1 MFFCLECLYMKGG
14 VEVSAQ
20 ELTNIMEKLLKLHHS
35 FLQLSKE
42 KTDILKKGD
51 MDALQLL
58 LRNEQKHISA
68 ISIIDKERQKTVAG
82 LFPGQPNLTIT
93 ECIPQ
98 LDASEQEKIVTVQ
111 EQLIVIL
118 EELKDLNQLNQQLIQ
133 QSLQFVNLQLDLLL
147 PNELDN
153 YSKEQ
158 AGQEPMPKLSIFDSK
173 A

>member
-1 MFFCLECLYMKGG
+1 
-14 VEVSAQ
+14 
-20 ELTNIMEKLLKLHHS
+20 MEKLLKLHQS

-42 KTDILKKGD
+42 KIDILKKGD

-58 LRNEQKHISA
+58 LRDEQKHISA
-68 ISIIDKERQKTVAG
+68 ISIIDKERQKIVAG
-82 LFPGQPNLTIT
+82 LFPGQLNLTIT
-93 ECIPQ
+93 ECI
-98 LDASEQEKIVTVQ
+98 LHLESIEQECIVAIQ
-111 EQLIVIL
+111 DQLMQVVR
-118 EELKDLNQLNQQLIQ
+118 ELKDINELNQQLIQ

-158 AGQEPMPKLSIFDSK
+158 VGQEPMSKLSLFDSK

>member
-1 MFFCLECLYMKGG
+1 
-14 VEVSAQ
+14 
-20 ELTNIMEKLLKLHHS
+20 MEKLLKLHQS

-51 MDALQLL
+51 MDALQSL

-98 LDASEQEKIVTVQ
+98 LESIRTGKHCSDSRPANASFKRI
-111 EQLIVIL
+111 
-118 EELKDLNQLNQQLIQ
+118 KR
-133 QSLQFVNLQLDLLL
+133 
-147 PNELDN
+147 
-153 YSKEQ
+153 Y
-158 AGQEPMPKLSIFDSK
+158 
-173 A
+173 

>member
-1 MFFCLECLYMKGG
+1 
-14 VEVSAQ
+14 
-20 ELTNIMEKLLKLHHS
+20 
-35 FLQLSKE
+35 
-42 KTDILKKGD
+42 

-82 LFPGQPNLTIT
+82 LFPDQPNLTIT

-98 LDASEQEKIVTVQ
+98 LEISSEQESIVAIQ
-111 EQLIVIL
+111 EQLMQVL
-118 EELKDLNQLNQQLIQ
+118 RELKDINELNQQLIQ

-158 AGQEPMPKLSIFDSK
+158 AGQEPYV
-173 A
+173 

>member
-1 MFFCLECLYMKGG
+1 M
-14 VEVSAQ
+14 SAQ
-20 ELTNIMEKLLKLHHS
+20 ELTNVMEKLLKLHHS

-51 MDALQLL
+51 MDALQSL

-68 ISIIDKERQKTVAG
+68 ISIIDKERQKIVTG

-93 ECIPQ
+93 ECIPH
-98 LDASEQEKIVTVQ
+98 LESTEQESIVAIQ
-111 EQLIVIL
+111 DQLMQVL
-118 EELKDLNQLNQQLIQ
+118 RELKDINELNQQLIQ

-158 AGQEPMPKLSIFDSK
+158 AGQEPMPKLSLFDSK

>member
-1 MFFCLECLYMKGG
+1 
-14 VEVSAQ
+14 
-20 ELTNIMEKLLKLHHS
+20 MEKLLKLHQS

-68 ISIIDKERQKTVAG
+68 ISIIDKERQKIVAG

-93 ECIPQ
+93 ECIPH
-98 LDASEQEKIVTVQ
+98 LESTEQESIVAIQ
-111 EQLIVIL
+111 DQLMQVL
-118 EELKDLNQLNQQLIQ
+118 RELKDINELNQQLIQ

-158 AGQEPMPKLSIFDSK
+158 AGQEPMSKLSLFDSK

>member
-1 MFFCLECLYMKGG
+1 
-14 VEVSAQ
+14 
-20 ELTNIMEKLLKLHHS
+20 MEKLLKLHQS

-98 LDASEQEKIVTVQ
+98 LE
-111 EQLIVIL
+111 
-118 EELKDLNQLNQQLIQ
+118 
-133 QSLQFVNLQLDLLL
+133 
-147 PNELDN
+147 
-153 YSKEQ
+153 
-158 AGQEPMPKLSIFDSK
+158 SIRTGKHRSGSRTANRCFRRIK
-173 A
+173 RC